1 MREKNRSP
9 PEGSGSKEKPNMWRA
24 NRIGMVGGGND
35 GGGGGPRKWEW
46 RVEGMKVG
54 VEGQQNR
61 NGNGR
66 WKEWRVEVLGCL

>member
-1 MREKNRSP
+1 
-9 PEGSGSKEKPNMWRA
+9 
-24 NRIGMVGGGND
+24 MVGGGND